1 MEVHHHPDIRR
12 KDFKEYVLEGL
23 MIFMAVTMG
32 FFAERLRENMAEHA
46 TEEEFI
52 ISMIEDAAT
61 DISSIQK
68 NIEINRLRVLRLDTL
83 ATLCFNFNASS
94 GNDNNLYN
102 VMKYCIK
109 HPDFVTPV
117 ERTLSQL
124 KNSGGMRLIEEPTAS
139 DCIIN
144 YDEVTKKMVNQQQYY
159 ELHLNVLIDATE
171 EIFNLKYFPLNPLT
185 FKWENGYDSKSPAK
199 LINYDKIKLIE
210 LGNKAKLFQG
220 IVLFYITRLE
230 ETNQNAQNLIETL
243 KHEYHI
249 D

>member
-52 ISMIEDAAT
+52 ISMIEDAKT
-61 DISSIQK
+61 DISSIRK
-68 NIEINRLRVLRLDTL
+68 NIEANRLRVLKLDTL
-83 ATLCFNFNASS
+83 ANLCFNYDTSS

-102 VMKYCIK
+102 AMKYCIR

-139 DCIIN
+139 NCIIN
-144 YDEVTKKMVNQQQYY
+144 YDEVTKKMVNQQLYY

-171 EIFNLKYFPLNPLT
+171 KIFNMKYFPLNLHT
-185 FKWENGYDSKSPAK
+185 FKWENGYDSISTAK
-199 LINYDKIKLIE
+199 LFNHDKIKLIE

-230 ETNQNAQNLIETL
+230 ETNQNALNLIETL